1 MASLDEASAEE
12 PQHHRLLLIDSK
24 KKTVAELRCAS
35 LQPLKD
41 IQNQIADTL
50 QRLDNLGLPLTVD
63 PHDGENISFL
73 NSGNKIE
80 LRGLV
85 NLQMLMLLSYHFRDV
100 AITLYENDLV
110 MKEKVTC
117 NSAADSDISLL
128 TMQFFLSVDIELFPT
143 GILAPGQGLHLLVHL
158 CGLARFLR
166 PYGLRHR
173 ETCWER
179 TPILHCKS
187 SP

>member
-63 PHDGENISFL
+63 PHDGENTSFL

-117 NSAADSDISLL
+117 
-128 TMQFFLSVDIELFPT
+128 
-143 GILAPGQGLHLLVHL
+143 
-158 CGLARFLR
+158 
-166 PYGLRHR
+166 
-173 ETCWER
+173 
-179 TPILHCKS
+179 
-187 SP
+187 